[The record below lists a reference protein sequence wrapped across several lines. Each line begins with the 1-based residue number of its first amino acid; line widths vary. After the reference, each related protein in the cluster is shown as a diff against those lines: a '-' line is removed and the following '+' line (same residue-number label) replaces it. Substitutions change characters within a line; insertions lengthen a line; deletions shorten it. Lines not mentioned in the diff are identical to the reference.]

1 MLKIEK
7 IQLSIPNFL
16 INKKIGDKYS
26 PMPSYVDIFLS
37 NNKC

>member
-16 INKKIGDKYS
+16 INKNEGDKYS
-26 PMPSYVDIFLS
+26 PMPSYVDIFF
-37 NNKC
+37 